1 MLLIA
6 LAALTPGTGSAAL
19 HGRQVSSVR
28 SDLPAAALAAV
39 EAALAT
45 IPTSTPVDPAPT
57 TSAKGGDAPRL
68 SPSPPPPSHQA
79 LRSAPRAVPVVSP
92 PGPAS
97 SPVVLAGTVTTLETY
112 YAEFAPARCWDSA
125 GVHYPKAGERY
136 FVAIRGLP
144 CGTAVTIRGPVGTVQ
159 AAVWD
164 HGPNCDCPERGVD
177 ASNDIFLATVGPLGK
192 GVGQVEWWVG

>member
-28 SDLPAAALAAV
+28 PDLPAAALAAV

-97 SPVVLAGTVTTLETY
+97 SPVVLAGAVTTLATH
-112 YAEFAPARCWDSA
+112 YAVNPPWNCWDAA
-125 GVHYPKAGERY
+125 GRHSVPRTLL

-144 CGTAVTIRGPVGTVQ
+144 CGTAVTIRGAAGVVQ
-159 AAVWD
+159 AEVWD
-164 HGPNCDCPERGVD
+164 HGPNCACPERGVD
-177 ASNDIFLATVGPLGK
+177 ASDAVFLATVGRIGQ
-192 GVGQVEWWVG
+192 GIGQVEWWVG